1 MVRLLLRHRRLFQ
14 STLPARGATG
24 VPKCMMYRYA
34 FQSTLPARGA
44 TWTTLSIS
52 PRRRFQSTLPAR
64 GATPQDIKTKNI
76 KADFNPRSPHGE
88 RQNGFCTISAKPRI
102 SIHAPRT
109 GSDPPFDYNR
119 INAYISI
126 HAPRTGSDSAPA
138 FAPDA
143 AEHFNPR
150 SPHGER
156 PEDDI
161 EDSRLW
167 VFQSTLPARGATR
180 NSPLSPSLGKFQST
194 LPARGA
200 TLRSILMMTLILF
213 QSTLPA
219 RGATTRRR
227 SQQCGQAPFQSTLP
241 ARGATLHHCLL
252 LMELLHFN
260 PRSPHG
266 ERPAHTTSISGLND
280 FNPRSPHG
288 ERLVPL
294 SVSQ

>member
-1 MVRLLLRHRRLFQ
+1 
-14 STLPARGATG
+14 
-24 VPKCMMYRYA
+24 MMYRYA

-109 GSDPPFDYNR
+109 GSDPPFDSNH

-126 HAPRTGSDSAPA
+126 HAPPTGRDSAPA

-156 PEDDI
+156 LRYVALVGTRRTFQSTLPARGATLQLFAEFFFKF
-161 EDSRLW
+161 
-167 VFQSTLPARGATR
+167 VFQSTLPARGATCSSGFR
-180 NSPLSPSLGKFQST
+180 RSLG
-194 LPARGA
+194 
-200 TLRSILMMTLILF
+200 
-213 QSTLPA
+213 
-219 RGATTRRR
+219 
-227 SQQCGQAPFQSTLP
+227 C
-241 ARGATLHHCLL
+241 
-252 LMELLHFN
+252 
-260 PRSPHG
+260 
-266 ERPAHTTSISGLND
+266 D

-288 ERLVPL
+288 ERQNLRL
-294 SVSQ
+294 

>member
-1 MVRLLLRHRRLFQ
+1 MDYVEYL
-14 STLPARGATG
+14 TA
-24 VPKCMMYRYA
+24 
-34 FQSTLPARGA
+34 
-44 TWTTLSIS
+44 
-52 PRRRFQSTLPAR
+52 
-64 GATPQDIKTKNI
+64 
-76 KADFNPRSPHGE
+76 KA
-88 RQNGFCTISAKPRI
+88 I

-109 GSDPPFDYNR
+109 GSD
-119 INAYISI
+119 
-126 HAPRTGSDSAPA
+126 
-138 FAPDA
+138 A
-143 AEHFNPR
+143 AGHQDEEHQGR
-150 SPHGER
+150 
-156 PEDDI
+156 
-161 EDSRLW
+161 
-167 VFQSTLPARGATR
+167 FQSTLPARGATR

>member
-1 MVRLLLRHRRLFQ
+1 
-14 STLPARGATG
+14 
-24 VPKCMMYRYA
+24 MMYRYA

-156 PEDDI
+156 L
-161 EDSRLW
+161 RYVAL
-167 VFQSTLPARGATR
+167 VGTRRTFQSTLPARGATVHVVDF
-180 NSPLSPSLGKFQST
+180 PLDIGISIHAPRTGSDVFLRLQAFVGLRFQST

-200 TLRSILMMTLILF
+200 TKPTF
-213 QSTLPA
+213 V
-219 RGATTRRR
+219 
-227 SQQCGQAPFQSTLP
+227 
-241 ARGATLHHCLL
+241 
-252 LMELLHFN
+252 
-260 PRSPHG
+260 
-266 ERPAHTTSISGLND
+266 ISVTISD

-288 ERLVPL
+288 ERRAAFFEL
-294 SVSQ
+294 QANT

>member
-88 RQNGFCTISAKPRI
+88 R
-102 SIHAPRT
+102 
-109 GSDPPFDYNR
+109 
-119 INAYISI
+119 
-126 HAPRTGSDSAPA
+126 
-138 FAPDA
+138 
-143 AEHFNPR
+143 
-150 SPHGER
+150 

-180 NSPLSPSLGKFQST
+180 NSPLSPSLGK
-194 LPARGA
+194 
-200 TLRSILMMTLILF
+200 F

>member
-1 MVRLLLRHRRLFQ
+1 
-14 STLPARGATG
+14 
-24 VPKCMMYRYA
+24 MMYRYA

-88 RQNGFCTISAKPRI
+88 RRR
-102 SIHAPRT
+102 RT
-109 GSDPPFDYNR
+109 SR
-119 INAYISI
+119 RRTSRQISI

-180 NSPLSPSLGKFQST
+180 LLTFWTTSGQISIHAPRTGSDAELAFVAQLGKI
-194 LPARGA
+194 
-200 TLRSILMMTLILF
+200 SIH
-213 QSTLPA
+213 
-219 RGATTRRR
+219 
-227 SQQCGQAPFQSTLP
+227 APRTGSDLALDIDDDVDFISIH
-241 ARGATLHHCLL
+241 A
-252 LMELLHFN
+252 
-260 PRSPHG
+260 PRTGSDDTP
-266 ERPAHTTSISGLND
+266 
-280 FNPRSPHG
+280 
-288 ERLVPL
+288 
-294 SVSQ
+294 